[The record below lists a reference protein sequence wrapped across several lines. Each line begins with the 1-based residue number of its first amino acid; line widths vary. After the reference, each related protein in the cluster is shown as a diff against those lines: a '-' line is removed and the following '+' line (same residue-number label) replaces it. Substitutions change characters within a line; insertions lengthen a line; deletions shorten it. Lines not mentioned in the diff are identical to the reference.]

1 MRIRGEAFPQ
11 EDLTNQAGW
20 MYADLFLALM
30 VIFLATISF
39 VPVFSNNQ
47 TNKESSI
54 TNYSKIFDKTL
65 NMIIDSYDAG
75 EIQKRVT
82 DFLTQSNYSLKSRVV
97 FIQIVGGY
105 DPKSE
110 GSQTG
115 IQRAVNFS
123 KLLDRGN
130 PSITQD
136 SAISLSVSRNI
147 KTSQIVLRLSFASTI
162 GVTK

>member
-1 MRIRGEAFPQ
+1 MRIRGQAFPQ

-39 VPVFSNNQ
+39 VPVFSNTQ
-47 TNKESSI
+47 IDQEKSI
-54 TNYSKIFDKTL
+54 TSYSKIYDKTL
-65 NMIIDSYDAG
+65 NMIIDSYDASD
-75 EIQKRVT
+75 IQKRVT

-110 GSQTG
+110 GSQSG

-136 SAISLSVSRNI
+136 SAISLSVSHNI